1 MKYRLYVRVIQ
12 QAIASTKTTAPA
24 KIKDPPPSP
33 LPSILYSIL
42 DTKMATS
49 DKYDRQLRLWGGA
62 GQRALGSTTVVLIG
76 SAACG
81 TETLKNLVLPGVA
94 TFVIVDD
101 GDDEGI
107 NNDAATHSGLR
118 RSNANYNEFVVKRSP
133 ALTDSMLKFATQSSN
148 FFLPTS
154 TTMAHE
160 RGTDKPS
167 HISSNAAQ
175 ASALLS
181 ELNPDVHGY
190 YMTVPSLE
198 YINFNSFL
206 RYLMENPPSS
216 SSSNDGDGNGNDS
229 DCKKSSNQPL
239 SNKNILVVSADQP
252 SPVSLPLSHACYVNS
267 IPLILVRSYGLIGYV
282 RIQTPPPYHP
292 ILDARPTHRIPD
304 LRLSSWPLFDGLHN
318 VVASV
323 KNLDDMTDTM
333 DHSHV
338 PFVIILLQA
347 LEKWRT
353 TVSNSNSH
361 EMDDIVETSSE
372 TEEGP
377 KFPETMTEKEEFRRV
392 VKGMAKN
399 LNNEINFEEAL
410 RESHMVWADG
420 KVSEDVKMVLDR
432 VVNDEESF
440 FGDVVKSERM
450 EVDGDRSS
458 ISATTPTHVLQFQ
471 LLALALKRFLAVHKN
486 YPPLEGTIP
495 DMTSDTA
502 RYVSLQEAY
511 KQRAEEER
519 LELRAT
525 IVSLL
530 EECHRRSD
538 GSNDDNNNI
547 RITMPSDE
555 DILTFCKNSRYLRIL
570 ETRPYFA
577 EYPHQ
582 DPDSPIVKTLAGNLF
597 SSRDMPNSVDAMQS
611 DARDD
616 LLMTAMDPY
625 ETDPIQTPLIWWIAL
640 RACDAFYD
648 RHQHYPGK
656 HDQELALEADANEV
670 YNFMIQIVA
679 SMGLAESDFVKEYL
693 LDPTKGKDLAR
704 ELARYDEAE
713 IHTVAAVVGGVASQ
727 EAVKLITGQYV
738 PLDDTYVYNG
748 IASTAGVYRF

>member
-1 MKYRLYVRVIQ
+1 
-12 QAIASTKTTAPA
+12 
-24 KIKDPPPSP
+24 
-33 LPSILYSIL
+33 
-42 DTKMATS
+42 MATS

-62 GQRALGSTTVVLIG
+62 GQRALGNTTVVLIG

-101 GDDEGI
+101 GDHEVI
-107 NNDAATHSGLR
+107 SNDATNGSGAK
-118 RSNANYNEFVVKRSP
+118 RSNNEHEEYAVKRSP

-154 TTMAHE
+154 ATMAHE
-160 RGTDKPS
+160 RGTDKSS
-167 HISSNAAQ
+167 HINSNAAQ

-181 ELNPDVHGY
+181 ELNPDVRGY

-198 YINFNSFL
+198 CINFNSFL
-206 RYLMENPPSS
+206 RNLMENPPSS
-216 SSSNDGDGNGNDS
+216 SSSHDDDDNGNTS
-229 DCKKSSNQPL
+229 DCKKSTNQQL

-252 SPVSLPLSHACYVNS
+252 SPVSLPLSHACFVNS
-267 IPLILVRSYGLIGYV
+267 IPLILVRSYGLIGHV

-292 ILDARPTHRIPD
+292 IVDARPNHRIPD
-304 LRLSSWPLFDGLHN
+304 LRLSSWPVFDGLNN
-318 VVASV
+318 VMASV

-333 DHSHV
+333 DHAHV

-347 LEKWRT
+347 LEKWRKT
-353 TVSNSNSH
+353 RSNTACHSSKWDG
-361 EMDDIVETSSE
+361 MDGTAETYSE
-372 TEEGP
+372 TEEEP
-377 KFPETMTEKEEFRRV
+377 QFPETMTEKEEFRRV

-410 RESHMVWADG
+410 REAHMVWADG
-420 KVSEDVKMVLDR
+420 RLSEDVKMVLDR
-432 VVNDEESF
+432 VVDDEESF
-440 FGDVVKSERM
+440 FSAVVKSERM
-450 EVDGDRSS
+450 DVDGDRSN
-458 ISATTPTHVLQFQ
+458 ISTTTPTHVLQFQ
-471 LLALALKRFLAVHKN
+471 LLALALKRFSGVHDN

-511 KQRAEEER
+511 KQQAEEDR

-538 GSNDDNNNI
+538 GCNDNI

-555 DILTFCKNSRYLRIL
+555 DILTFCKSSRYLRIL

-582 DPDSPIVKTLAGNLF
+582 DPGSPIAKSFADNFF
-597 SSRDMPNSVDAMQS
+597 SSRDMPNNMDAMQS

-679 SMGLAESDFVKEYL
+679 SMGLAESDFIKEYL
-693 LDPTKGKDLAR
+693 LDPTMGKDLAR
-704 ELARYDEAE
+704 EVVRYDEAE